1 MSKHKL
7 GQVSWV
13 DLTVKN
19 ADQVRD
25 FYKEVVGWNS
35 ADVDMGG
42 YSDYNMNLEDGKTV
56 AGICHSR
63 GLNANLPA
71 QWLIYIT
78 VSDLEKS
85 LFRCKALGGKI
96 IDGPRSMGGSR
107 FCVIQDPSGAVAAL
121 WQHG

>member
-1 MSKHKL
+1 MPKHKL
-7 GQVSWV
+7 GQGSWV

-19 ADQVRD
+19 AEQVRD

-35 ADVDMGG
+35 TDVDMGG

-63 GLNANLPA
+63 GLNANLPP

-85 LFRCKALGGKI
+85 LAQCRALGGKI
-96 IDGPRSMGGSR
+96 IDGPRSMGESR

-121 WQHG
+121 WQQA

>member
-19 ADQVRD
+19 AEQVRD
-25 FYKEVVGWNS
+25 FYKEIVGWNS
-35 ADVDMGG
+35 SEVDMGG
-42 YSDYNMNLEDGKTV
+42 YSDFNMNLEDGKTI

-85 LFRCKALGGKI
+85 LVRCRALGGKI
-96 IDGPRSMGGSR
+96 VDGPRSMGESR

-121 WQHG
+121 WQQ

>member
-1 MSKHKL
+1 MPKHKF

-19 ADQVRD
+19 AEQVRD

-42 YSDYNMNLEDGKTV
+42 YSDYNMNLEDGKMV

-63 GLNANLPA
+63 GLNANLPP

-78 VSDLEKS
+78 VSNLEKS
-85 LFRCKALGGKI
+85 LARCKTLGGKI
-96 IDGPRSMGGSR
+96 IDGPRSMDESR

-121 WQHG
+121 WQQG

>member
-19 ADQVRD
+19 AEQVRE

-42 YSDYNMNLEDGKTV
+42 YSDYNMNLEEGKTV

-63 GLNANLPA
+63 GLNANLPP

-78 VSDLEKS
+78 LSDLEKS
-85 LFRCKALGGKI
+85 VARCRALGGKVD
-96 IDGPRSMGGSR
+96 DGPRSMGESR
-107 FCVIQDPSGAVAAL
+107 LCVIQDPSGAVAAL
-121 WQHG
+121 WQQ